1 MKLGVLG
8 TDPDLLRLVAAA
20 IDTGHEIEWLG
31 DVRPEDAAAIDA
43 LITPTTQRGL
53 EWELILDQG
62 TVDAVLVGRGLAIAE
77 LRAEQLK
84 RLAAEAMPML
94 VVHPAC
100 ESVLP
105 YYEVDMARR
114 EMGGLVRHYNP
125 AAGHPIF
132 AELAA
137 WVRDGHPQIG
147 TVHQVTCER
156 RVKSTSR
163 AAVVDQLAR
172 DAEPLA
178 IVTGDIKR
186 VSAVGP
192 IKGLGS
198 FASLQVQMTC
208 SGAASAR
215 WSVGSLAGA
224 EHDMV
229 LTLVGERGTVA
240 LQAYS
245 DSADLIRPWA
255 LETVTAEG
263 RDQETLEPRDSARIA
278 IKEFAAAFLAEREQ
292 RGGHS
297 TWETATRAMEVV
309 DAVEL
314 SLEKNR
320 TVDVHQQQLTE
331 KLAFRGTMAAFG
343 CGLLLVGFFA
353 LVFVTMIGGAE
364 NEDRPLLFS
373 RWPIVLLAVLACF
386 LLLQF
391 LPLLISRPKQKDWDG
406 QKHAP

>member
-1 MKLGVLG
+1 
-8 TDPDLLRLVAAA
+8 
-20 IDTGHEIEWLG
+20 
-31 DVRPEDAAAIDA
+31 
-43 LITPTTQRGL
+43 
-53 EWELILDQG
+53 
-62 TVDAVLVGRGLAIAE
+62 
-77 LRAEQLK
+77 
-84 RLAAEAMPML
+84 
-94 VVHPAC
+94 
-100 ESVLP
+100 VLP

-132 AELAA
+132 AKLAA

-156 RVKSTSR
+156 RVNGTSR
-163 AAVVDQLAR
+163 RAIVDQLAR

-178 IVTGDIKR
+178 VVAGDIKR

-192 IKGLGS
+192 IKGQRS

-240 LQAYS
+240 LRTFSNAAES
-245 DSADLIRPWA
+245 PRPWE
-255 LETVTAEG
+255 LETVTATD
-263 RDQETLEPRDSARIA
+263 RNQETLEPRDSARIA
-278 IKEFAAAFLAEREQ
+278 ITAFAAAFLAEREE

-331 KLAFRGTMAAFG
+331 QLAFRGTMAAFG
-343 CGLLLVGFFA
+343 CGLLLIGFFA

-364 NEDRPLLFS
+364 NEDRPLLFG
-373 RWPIVLLAVLACF
+373 RWPILLLAVLACF

-391 LPLLISRPKQKDWDG
+391 LPLLITRPKPNGDSG
-406 QKHAP
+406 QKQAP